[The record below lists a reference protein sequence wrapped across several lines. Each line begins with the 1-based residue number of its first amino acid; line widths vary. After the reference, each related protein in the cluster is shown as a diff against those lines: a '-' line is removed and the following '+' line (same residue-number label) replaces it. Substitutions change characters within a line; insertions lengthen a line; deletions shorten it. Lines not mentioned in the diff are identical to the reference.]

1 MERLDQPLTLPR
13 DTHRRMLDHARE
25 ALPMEAVGILGGHPS
40 GHVFQAIPLPNLAG
54 PRAFL
59 ADPRSQYE
67 AERRLRRLGL
77 ALLAIYHS
85 HPGGGAQLSPADR
98 AFATHLPVVHVV
110 IALARPRR
118 AREQIRAY
126 RIREGVTL
134 EVGLRVH

>member
-1 MERLDQPLTLPR
+1 MKRLNQPLVLPR

-25 ALPMEAVGILGGHPS
+25 ALPMEAVGILGGHPN
-40 GHVFQAIPLPNLAG
+40 GRVFQAIPLPNLAG

-110 IALARPRR
+110 IALARTWRP
-118 AREQIRAY
+118 REQIRAY
-126 RIREGVTL
+126 RIREGVAL
-134 EVGLRVH
+134 EVGLCVQ